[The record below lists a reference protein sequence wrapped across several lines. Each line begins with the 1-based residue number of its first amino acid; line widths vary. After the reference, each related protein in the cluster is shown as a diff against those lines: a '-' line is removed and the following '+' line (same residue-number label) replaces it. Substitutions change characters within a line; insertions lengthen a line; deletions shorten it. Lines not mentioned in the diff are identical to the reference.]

1 MKVSVIANTSCDE
14 INDKELF
21 TKLGGKLA
29 GICYMPNNFE
39 ALENESE
46 EKTLRRAN
54 VTKSSGHHSVF
65 EHSFVTLYLE
75 DVPKLFA
82 MLLNNE
88 RAYTT
93 SEKSARYTKMSVSG
107 VEKELYEK
115 WFAVLQKEIS
125 KKYGDQP
132 YFTEK
137 RIAKLAQENARYFL
151 SVFTPTSLAYTC
163 SFRQLNYLYGWMK
176 RIDEF
181 ASPLFKKLKPQA
193 EQFCEYLESLNLID
207 EDLVKGGDNR
217 FFSIE
222 NKKFRKEFFSDCYS
236 TNYEGSFASFAQAQ
250 RHRTLIYELKQI
262 EPPKYFLP
270 KIIEKDEKL
279 KNEWLE
285 DMKKVES
292 LTPQAQ
298 LVEIY
303 ERGTPENF
311 LLKAR
316 ERLCTAAQLEIMEQ
330 TKSTLQKYVDKTDD
344 EEIKQDMQ
352 KHNGARCTSGY
363 KCSEPCRFKE
373 GINLER
379 EI

>member
-65 EHSFVTLYLE
+65 EHSFITLYLE

-107 VEKELYEK
+107 IEKELYEK

-125 KKYGDQP
+125 KKYGGQP

-207 EDLVKGGDNR
+207 ADLVRGGDNR

-262 EPPKYFLP
+262 EPPKYFVP

-330 TKSTLQKYVDKTDD
+330 TKDTLQKYVDQTDD

-352 KHNGARCTSGY
+352 KHKGARCTSGY

>member
-176 RIDEF
+176 RLDEF
-181 ASPLFKKLKPQA
+181 ASSLFKKLKPQA

>member
-39 ALENESE
+39 ALDHEDAQ
-46 EKTLRRAN
+46 KTLKRAN
-54 VTKSSGHHSVF
+54 TTKSSGHHSVF
-65 EHSFVTLYLE
+65 EHSYITLYLE

-115 WFAVLQKEIS
+115 WFDILQKEIT
-125 KKYGDQP
+125 KNYGGLP
-132 YFTEK
+132 YFSEK

-193 EQFCEYLESLNLID
+193 EQFCEYLEKLNLID
-207 EDLVKGGDNR
+207 EDLVKGGDSR

-236 TNYEGSFASFAQAQ
+236 TKYEGSFSSFAQTQ

-262 EPPKYFLP
+262 EPPKYYVP
-270 KIIEKDEKL
+270 KIIEKNDKL
-279 KNEWLE
+279 KSEWLD
-285 DMKKVES
+285 DMKKVEA

-330 TKSTLQKYVDKTDD
+330 TKNTMQKFIEQTDD
-344 EEIKQDMQ
+344 QEIQDEMK
-352 KHNGARCTSGY
+352 KHSKARCTSGY
-363 KCSEPCRFKE
+363 TCKEPCKFVD

>member
-65 EHSFVTLYLE
+65 EHSFITLYLE

-125 KKYGDQP
+125 KKYGGQP

-250 RHRTLIYELKQI
+250 RHRTLIYDLKQI
-262 EPPKYFLP
+262 EPPKYFVP
-270 KIIEKDEKL
+270 KIIEKDENL
-279 KNEWLE
+279 KSEWLE

-311 LLKAR
+311 LIKAR

-330 TKSTLQKYVDKTDD
+330 TKDTLQKYVDQTDD
-344 EEIKQDMQ
+344 EEIKQVMQ

-363 KCSEPCRFKE
+363 KCSEPCSFKE

>member
-21 TKLGGKLA
+21 TNLGGKLA
-29 GICYMPNNFE
+29 GICYMSNNFE

-65 EHSFVTLYLE
+65 EHSFITLYLE

-93 SEKSARYTKMSVSG
+93 SEKSARYTKMCVSG

-125 KKYGDQP
+125 KKYGGQP

-207 EDLVKGGDNR
+207 DDLVKGGDNR

-262 EPPKYFLP
+262 EPPKYFVP

-303 ERGTPENF
+303 ERGTPQNF

-330 TKSTLQKYVDKTDD
+330 TKVTLQKYVDQTDD

-352 KHNGARCTSGY
+352 KHNGARCASGY

>member
-176 RIDEF
+176 RLDEF
-181 ASPLFKKLKPQA
+181 ASSLFKKLKPQA

-262 EPPKYFLP
+262 EPPKYFVP

-316 ERLCTAAQLEIMEQ
+316 ERLCTEAQLEIMEQ

>member
-1 MKVSVIANTSCDE
+1 M
-14 INDKELF
+14 
-21 TKLGGKLA
+21 
-29 GICYMPNNFE
+29 
-39 ALENESE
+39 
-46 EKTLRRAN
+46 
-54 VTKSSGHHSVF
+54 
-65 EHSFVTLYLE
+65 
-75 DVPKLFA
+75 
-82 MLLNNE
+82 
-88 RAYTT
+88 
-93 SEKSARYTKMSVSG
+93 
-107 VEKELYEK
+107 
-115 WFAVLQKEIS
+115 
-125 KKYGDQP
+125 
-132 YFTEK
+132 
-137 RIAKLAQENARYFL
+137 
-151 SVFTPTSLAYTC
+151 
-163 SFRQLNYLYGWMK
+163 
-176 RIDEF
+176 
-181 ASPLFKKLKPQA
+181 
-193 EQFCEYLESLNLID
+193 
-207 EDLVKGGDNR
+207 
-217 FFSIE
+217 
-222 NKKFRKEFFSDCYS
+222 
-236 TNYEGSFASFAQAQ
+236 
-250 RHRTLIYELKQI
+250 IYELKQI

>member
-115 WFAVLQKEIS
+115 WFDILQKEIS

-176 RIDEF
+176 RLDEF

-207 EDLVKGGDNR
+207 EDLVKGGHNR

-262 EPPKYFLP
+262 EPPKYFVP

>member
-262 EPPKYFLP
+262 EPPKYFVP

>member
-65 EHSFVTLYLE
+65 EHSFITLYLE

-107 VEKELYEK
+107 IEKELYEK
-115 WFAVLQKEIS
+115 WFAVLQKEIT
-125 KKYGDQP
+125 KKYGGQP

-181 ASPLFKKLKPQA
+181 ASPLLKKLKPQT

-262 EPPKYFLP
+262 EPPKYFVP

-279 KNEWLE
+279 K
-285 DMKKVES
+285 
-292 LTPQAQ
+292 
-298 LVEIY
+298 
-303 ERGTPENF
+303 
-311 LLKAR
+311 
-316 ERLCTAAQLEIMEQ
+316 
-330 TKSTLQKYVDKTDD
+330 
-344 EEIKQDMQ
+344 
-352 KHNGARCTSGY
+352 
-363 KCSEPCRFKE
+363 SE
-373 GINLER
+373 
-379 EI
+379 

>member
-65 EHSFVTLYLE
+65 EHSYITLYLE

-163 SFRQLNYLYGWMK
+163 SFRQLNYLHGWMK
-176 RIDEF
+176 RLDEF
-181 ASPLFKKLKPQA
+181 ASSLFKKLKPQA

-262 EPPKYFLP
+262 EPPKYFVP

>member
-21 TKLGGKLA
+21 TKLGGRLA
-29 GICYMPNNFE
+29 GICYMPHNFE
-39 ALENESE
+39 ALESESE

-54 VTKSSGHHSVF
+54 LTKTSGHHSVF
-65 EHSFVTLYLE
+65 EHSFITLYLE

-107 VEKELYEK
+107 IEKELYEK
-115 WFAVLQKEIS
+115 WFNILQKEIE

-193 EQFCEYLESLNLID
+193 EQFCEYLESMNLVD
-207 EDLVKGGDNR
+207 QDLVKGGNER

-236 TNYEGSFASFAQAQ
+236 TSYEGSFSSFAQAQ

-262 EPPKYFLP
+262 EPPKYFVP
-270 KIIEKDEKL
+270 KIINNDEKL
-279 KNEWLE
+279 RSEWLQ
-285 DMKKVES
+285 DMSKVEA

-298 LVEIY
+298 LVEIF

-316 ERLCTAAQLEIMEQ
+316 ERLCTTAQLEIMEQ
-330 TKSTLQKYVDKTDD
+330 TKNTLQKYAKTADD
-344 EEIKQDMQ
+344 EEIRREMQ

-363 KCSEPCRFKE
+363 KCTEPCAFKD

>member
-115 WFAVLQKEIS
+115 WFDILQKEIS

-137 RIAKLAQENARYFL
+137 RIAKLARKCEIFFERIHTNFSCLHLFVSPTQL
-151 SVFTPTSLAYTC
+151 SLW
-163 SFRQLNYLYGWMK
+163 L
-176 RIDEF
+176 
-181 ASPLFKKLKPQA
+181 
-193 EQFCEYLESLNLID
+193 
-207 EDLVKGGDNR
+207 
-217 FFSIE
+217 
-222 NKKFRKEFFSDCYS
+222 
-236 TNYEGSFASFAQAQ
+236 
-250 RHRTLIYELKQI
+250 
-262 EPPKYFLP
+262 
-270 KIIEKDEKL
+270 DEK
-279 KNEWLE
+279 N
-285 DMKKVES
+285 
-292 LTPQAQ
+292 
-298 LVEIY
+298 
-303 ERGTPENF
+303 
-311 LLKAR
+311 
-316 ERLCTAAQLEIMEQ
+316 
-330 TKSTLQKYVDKTDD
+330 
-344 EEIKQDMQ
+344 
-352 KHNGARCTSGY
+352 
-363 KCSEPCRFKE
+363 
-373 GINLER
+373 
-379 EI
+379 

>member
-176 RIDEF
+176 RLDEF
-181 ASPLFKKLKPQA
+181 ASSLFKKLKPQA

-262 EPPKYFLP
+262 EPPKYFVP